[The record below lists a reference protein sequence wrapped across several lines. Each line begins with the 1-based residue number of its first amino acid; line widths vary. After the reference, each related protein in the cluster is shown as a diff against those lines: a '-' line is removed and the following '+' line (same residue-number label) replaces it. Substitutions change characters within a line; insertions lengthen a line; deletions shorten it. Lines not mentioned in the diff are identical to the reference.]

1 MGNNNYQFRLQS
13 LDVLEDYKLK
23 LSKEQEYINNLGF
36 VLANLHGAYSD
47 EDKWNDIKHTQFE
60 DTHIKPIQE
69 MSNSLKGKIAEAVMQ
84 LQTLKQVYESAGV
97 I

>member
-36 VLANLHGAYSD
+36 VLANLHGSYAD

-60 DTHIKPIQE
+60 DAYIKPIQAIN
-69 MSNSLKGKIAEAVMQ
+69 NSLRERIAEAVMQ
-84 LQTLKQVYESAGV
+84 LQALKHVYEAAGV